1 MLKTTLIAAVTAIA
15 ITGGAFATAAPAAA
29 APAGYITVHGTHHSN
44 HWHKRPGHGKPWV
57 KRARHCEPI
66 IRWQRVGY
74 HKHRPVV
81 VGWDCGRRHH
91 RHWR

>member
-1 MLKTTLIAAVTAIA
+1 MLKTTLIAAVTAITM
-15 ITGGAFATAAPAAA
+15 TGGALATAAPAAA
-29 APAGYITVHGTHHSN
+29 APAGYATTHGPDHRN
-44 HWHKRPGHGKPWV
+44 HWQRPGHGKPWV

-74 HKHRPVV
+74 HKQRPVV
-81 VGWDCGRRHH
+81 VGWDCGHRHH